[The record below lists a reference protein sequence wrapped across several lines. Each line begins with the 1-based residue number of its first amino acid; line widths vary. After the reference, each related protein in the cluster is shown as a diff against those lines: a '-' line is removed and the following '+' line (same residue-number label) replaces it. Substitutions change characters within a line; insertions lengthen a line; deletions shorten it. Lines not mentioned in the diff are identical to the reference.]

1 MVKVSRYHSS
11 RRHHLDAR
19 GVRSSYLVQR
29 TTRQTCRWS
38 KKWPLSKGPSS
49 AFLVVVMMATMLDND
64 HAPRAMITPVSIMVS
79 VTPHFDTH
87 TAVVTITI
95 SVHFASVTI
104 TVIAIDA
111 DADAKLFGACDGG
124 SSNRNSS

>member
-1 MVKVSRYHSS
+1 MARPARPERSRSARSSRQLSRFYHSIN
-11 RRHHLDAR
+11 LDR
-19 GVRSSYLVQR
+19 VFGTHRS
-29 TTRQTCRWS
+29 
-38 KKWPLSKGPSS
+38 SS

-79 VTPHFDTH
+79 VAPHFDTH

-95 SVHFASVTI
+95 SVHFASVAI
-104 TVIAIDA
+104 TVIAITS